1 MSDQPG
7 TAGRP
12 ARRFAGCV
20 IPLALASVL
29 LVVAVFMGQK
39 GASAPHQTLAQ
50 TAPRPAMGQVGQVVQ
65 PAGPSVIVPST
76 AATSLPNS
84 SLKFPALTG
93 PIVDQANVIPDDE
106 EARLAQKLLAL
117 KQQTNRELQVVTL
130 ASLDGNDIADYGY
143 QLGRAW
149 GLGTKARG
157 NAAILIVAPTE
168 RRMRIEI
175 GYELEGTLTDGLS
188 SLIIGNV
195 ITPRFKAGD
204 LPGGIEAGTDAL
216 IAQLQL
222 PPDQAAQVAAQANAR
237 QAAAQKAARN
247 QFDPAS
253 LIWIGFV
260 LLFFILPMLRRMR
273 GGKNYRSSGLGQ
285 IVMWSVLDGMTR
297 GGGGGGSSWGG
308 GGGGGGGGGSSWGG
322 GGGGGFGGGGA
333 SGSW

>member
-29 LVVAVFMGQK
+29 LALAVFMRPV
-39 GASAPHQTLAQ
+39 AAP
-50 TAPRPAMGQVGQVVQ
+50 APRQALVQAGQVVQ
-65 PAGPSVIVPST
+65 PAGPSVVVPST
-76 AATSLPNS
+76 AATSLPGS

-93 PIVDQANVIPDDE
+93 PVVDQANVIPDDE
-106 EARLAQKLLAL
+106 EARLTQKLLAL

-188 SLIIGNV
+188 SLIIGKV
-195 ITPRFKAGD
+195 ITPKFKAGD
-204 LPGGIEAGTDAL
+204 LSGGIEAGTDAL
-216 IAQLQL
+216 IAQLKL
-222 PPDQAAQVAAQANAR
+222 PPDQAAQVAAQANAQ

-247 QFDPAS
+247 QFNPAS

-260 LLFFILPMLRRMR
+260 LLFFILPMMRRMR

-285 IVMWSVLDGMTR
+285 VVMWSVLDGMTR

-308 GGGGGGGGGSSWGG
+308 GGGGGGSSWGG

>member
-20 IPLALASVL
+20 VPLVLAAIL

-39 GASAPHQTLAQ
+39 GASAPHQALVQA
-50 TAPRPAMGQVGQVVQ
+50 APRPAMGQVGQVVQ

-93 PIVDQANVIPDDE
+93 PIVDQANVIPDDVE
-106 EARLAQKLLAL
+106 VRLTQKLLAL

-130 ASLDGNDIADYGY
+130 SSLDGNDISDYGY

-149 GLGTKARG
+149 GLGTKDKG
-157 NAAILIVAPTE
+157 NTAILIVAPTE
-168 RRMRIEI
+168 RRMRVEV
-175 GYELEGTLTDGLS
+175 GYELEGTVTDGLS
-188 SLIIGNV
+188 SMIIANV
-195 ITPRFKAGD
+195 IRPKFKAGD

-216 IAQLQL
+216 ITQLQL
-222 PPDQAAQVAAQANAR
+222 PADQAAQVAAQANAQ
-237 QAAAQKAARN
+237 QAAAQKSARKHFN
-247 QFDPAS
+247 PAS
-253 LIWIGFV
+253 LIWVAFV
-260 LLFFILPMLRRMR
+260 FLFFILPMLRRMR
-273 GGKNYRSSGLGQ
+273 GGRNYRSSGLGNV
-285 IVMWSVLDGMTR
+285 IMWSVLDGMTR
-297 GGGGGGSSWGG
+297 GGGGGGGGSSWGG
-308 GGGGGGGGGSSWGG
+308 CGGGGGGSSWGG